1 MKPDEMAAAV
11 HAVPALIKAVN
22 EVTEQGHV
30 GGWNT
35 HLYKT
40 RLCNKF
46 NNGGCPYGARCRYA
60 HGVEELLRPAPPQ
73 MPHAQGRR
81 SAVTPPLGS
90 SSSTGLTTDF
100 TGRQDT
106 TDTGDEYVDPKS
118 VICVWGVADGLTSFS
133 LKGAI
138 NELFERTLKTTG
150 TVLEFGKHVVR
161 YSQFKD
167 NSKQALVTLLNVEAA
182 TAILSVVEPLKIAGQ
197 PLVIQPW
204 SNMQQQ
210 KLQPLPKA
218 NAGQPG
224 FQPTFNLG
232 DTHDVI

>member
-1 MKPDEMAAAV
+1 
-11 HAVPALIKAVN
+11 
-22 EVTEQGHV
+22 
-30 GGWNT
+30 
-35 HLYKT
+35 
-40 RLCNKF
+40 
-46 NNGGCPYGARCRYA
+46 
-60 HGVEELLRPAPPQ
+60 
-73 MPHAQGRR
+73 
-81 SAVTPPLGS
+81 
-90 SSSTGLTTDF
+90 
-100 TGRQDT
+100 
-106 TDTGDEYVDPKS
+106 VDPKS